1 MVKADKKNVQKL
13 TPLMTQYQQIK
24 TKHPDAILLFRVGDF
39 YETFGQDAI
48 KTSKALGIVLTSR
61 NNGGS
66 DLELAGFPYH
76 SLDLYLP
83 KLVKSG
89 FRVAICEQLEKPSK
103 QKKIVKRGVT
113 EVVTPGIKT
122 DEKLLEYKDNNYL
135 ASIHITPK
143 DEWGVAFLDISTGE
157 FLVSQGD
164 KNTIEK
170 LIQNFEPSEI
180 IYSKSHKK
188 QYEKTF
194 GTRFYTYPI
203 DEWVYTYDFSRENL
217 LEHFEVLSL
226 KGFAIDDLKS
236 AQIAAGSVLH
246 YLNSTENKN
255 LKHINTIQRIYDEK
269 YMWLDRFTIKNL
281 ELIYPQYHS
290 GTALISVIDK
300 TTSPMGARLLKKWIL
315 LPLISTN
322 AINQRLDIV
331 EYFFNNNYD
340 GEDINLYLK
349 KIGDLERLISKVSL
363 GKINPRE
370 LLMLNR
376 GLKALVHIKDIL
388 SKAKNN
394 HLNALGEQIVLC
406 DKIRDRINKEVNE
419 EVPVSVAKGG
429 VIANGVNE
437 ELDELRHLINN
448 SKDVLNG
455 ILIRERKKTGIEK
468 LKINFN
474 NVFGYFLEVT
484 HKYKDM
490 VPDEWIRKQTLTN
503 SERYITP
510 ELKELE
516 TKILN
521 AEDKIQ
527 TLEEKLFQD
536 IVMDLMNYIAP
547 IQLDAHILSQIDVLI
562 SFATIAYKYRYCKP
576 AVDESFMIDIREGR
590 HPVIEQFMEPG
601 ENYVP
606 NDIYMNN
613 NDMQIMMIT
622 GPNMSGKS
630 AILRQTALI
639 TLLAQIGSFVPAS
652 SATIGIID
660 KLFTRVGASDN
671 ISSGESTFMVEMNE
685 TANILNNISSRSLV
699 LLDEIGRGTS
709 TYDGIS
715 IAWALTEFLHEN
727 PKANPKTL
735 FATHY
740 HELNELEPKFER
752 IKNFNVSTKEI
763 GNKVIFLR
771 KLVTGGSQHS
781 FGIHVARMSGMPRMI
796 IERAYEILEQ
806 LEKKMRD
813 NTDGENIGKK
823 LKTLSHQNVVQL
835 SIFDKVDE
843 TAGLL
848 KKELLEIDLNSMTP
862 IDCML
867 KLNQLR
873 NIVEDED

>member
-1 MVKADKKNVQKL
+1 
-13 TPLMTQYQQIK
+13 MTQYQQIK